1 MEVIRIRGIKG
12 IVIPQSAQPV
22 GATGPLR
29 FKADTKRKRRKQ
41 SKSLK
46 LFEKLAR
53 RGARAERRMFDEYLY
68 RHDRSNRKK
77 KNGWFKDLGKNL
89 TTSSKKGR
97 KRFKLSTLF

>member
-12 IVIPQSAQPV
+12 IVIPQSLQPS
-22 GATGPLR
+22 GATGTLR
-29 FKADTKRKRRKQ
+29 IKADSKRKRRKQ

-53 RGARAERRMFDEYLY
+53 RSARMQQRTFGEYLY

-77 KNGWFKDLGKNL
+77 KNGWFKDLSKNL
-89 TTSSKKGR
+89 MSSSKKGR
-97 KRFKLSTLF
+97 KRFKLSTFF

>member
-12 IVIPQSAQPV
+12 IVIPQSAQPA
-22 GATGPLR
+22 GAIGALR
-29 FKADTKRKRRKQ
+29 IKGGSKRKRRKQ

-46 LFEKLAR
+46 LFEKLSR
-53 RGARAERRMFDEYLY
+53 RNARAQQRTYGEYLY

-77 KNGWFKDLGKNL
+77 KDGWLKDLTKNL
-89 TTSSKKGR
+89 MTSSKKGR